1 MLMTNAHSSYS
12 SELTTHFFEMAKVV
26 YKPGT
31 VKPRNRELVILG
43 LVSIVKAPYAVYC
56 HKHVGHKVKLT
67 DEQMRDAMAGKVPE
81 GLSDEENLS
90 YRLGRELTTL
100 NGPLS
105 EELWQ
110 EVTSKL
116 SKEEFVGIAHTVAG
130 YKWVTLLE
138 NCNADSRTWDE

>member
-1 MLMTNAHSSYS
+1 
-12 SELTTHFFEMAKVV
+12 MAKVV
-26 YKPGT
+26 YRPGT
-31 VKPRNRELVILG
+31 VKPRNRELVVLG
-43 LVSIVKAPYAVYC
+43 LVSIVNAPYAIYC
-56 HKHVGHKVKLT
+56 HRHVGHKAGLT
-67 DEQMRDAMAGKVPE
+67 EDQIADAMAGKVPE
-81 GLSDEENLS
+81 GLNAEEKLS

-110 EVTSKL
+110 EVMSTM

-138 NCNADSRTWDE
+138 NCNADPRPWKE

>member
-1 MLMTNAHSSYS
+1 
-12 SELTTHFFEMAKVV
+12 MAKVV

-43 LVSIVKAPYAVYC
+43 LVSIVNAPYAVYC
-56 HKHVGHKVKLT
+56 HRHVGHKVKLT

-100 NGPLS
+100 NGPLR

-138 NCNADSRTWDE
+138 NCNADARTWDE